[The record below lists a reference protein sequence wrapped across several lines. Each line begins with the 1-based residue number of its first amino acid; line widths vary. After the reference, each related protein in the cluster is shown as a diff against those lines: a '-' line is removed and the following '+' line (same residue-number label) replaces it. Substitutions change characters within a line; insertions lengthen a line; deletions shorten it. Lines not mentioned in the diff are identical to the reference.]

1 MAAQFD
7 LALSSVGG
15 CHGGFRGRT
24 GRSVST
30 LKEAF
35 ASSSALATAKL
46 DAGSNELVKAVI
58 AEIETSE
65 GRSAIEGAL
74 LKRFASTK
82 PADVAAS

>member
-7 LALSSVGG
+7 LALCS
-15 CHGGFRGRT
+15 
-24 GRSVST
+24 
-30 LKEAF
+30 
-35 ASSSALATAKL
+35 

>member
-1 MAAQFD
+1 M
-7 LALSSVGG
+7 G
-15 CHGGFRGRT
+15 
-24 GRSVST
+24 T

>member
-1 MAAQFD
+1 MHDVGDMA
-7 LALSSVGG
+7 
-15 CHGGFRGRT
+15 
-24 GRSVST
+24 VSAAEPAACGYT
-30 LKEAF
+30 KEAF

-82 PADVAAS
+82 TC